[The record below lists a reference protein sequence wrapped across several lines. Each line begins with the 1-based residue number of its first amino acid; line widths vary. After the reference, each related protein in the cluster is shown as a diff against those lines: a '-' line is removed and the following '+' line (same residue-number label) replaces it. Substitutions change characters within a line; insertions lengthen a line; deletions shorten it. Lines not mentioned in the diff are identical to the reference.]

1 MNSKWSTARRMTWII
16 PAILFLSQTTNAQ
29 RPDLVWAKGL
39 LGAEAITPTAVATD
53 AQGNIV
59 IGGVFS
65 GTVDFNPGSG
75 ITNMTAMGYNDIFI
89 MKLNMSGEFQ
99 WAFSLG
105 GESSEYLEGMALDP
119 QGNIYITGHYVD
131 EVDFDPGQGEHKL
144 VENGGA
150 DIFIAKYNS
159 AGAYQWAHSFG
170 NEYSDAGT
178 NIHIDKAGNV
188 LVVGEFQEPTDFD
201 PGAGVAILDPF
212 GMDTYVAKYTPA
224 GALVWARL
232 IGGTGNVNGYHIT
245 SDARNNV
252 YVTGRVR
259 NKVDFDPGPGTHEIT
274 TTNNEAFLL
283 KLNADGL
290 FKFAVLPGGSVT
302 SKNFNNHRP
311 VGTDKDGNVYL
322 AYDFKSS
329 VDFNPGTGTVSLTS
343 NGSEDI
349 FLQKLDSLGS
359 FVWVKQV
366 GGSNTDLL
374 NDLIVSESGDL
385 FITGRFNGTVDF
397 DPGPGVVNLNANG
410 DWNTGIFVARYNKNG
425 ELVWAYD
432 VKRNDDTWPYGD
444 GNALALDKD
453 GNLLA
458 VGEFSGTFNFN
469 TGTTPLLLSSVTENV
484 LNGFVMKLKGTLS
497 GVSIT
502 ESGSSLVL
510 YPNPFK
516 NQLEIRSDESLRDA
530 RLTLRNLSGQMIFIK
545 STMDGNNFV
554 VDIPDIPAG
563 IYLFEVVNGSKRFTG
578 KIVKN

>member
-545 STMDGNNFV
+545 STMVGNNFV

>member
-1 MNSKWSTARRMTWII
+1 MTWII
-16 PAILFLSQTTNAQ
+16 PAILFLFQTTNAQ

-212 GMDTYVAKYTPA
+212 GMDTFVAKYTPA

-245 SDARNNV
+245 SDARSNV

-545 STMDGNNFV
+545 STMVGNNFV

>member
-131 EVDFDPGQGEHKL
+131 EVDFDPGQGVHKL

-245 SDARNNV
+245 SDARSNV

-545 STMDGNNFV
+545 STMVGNNFV

>member
-16 PAILFLSQTTNAQ
+16 PAILFLFQTTKAQ

-75 ITNMTAMGYNDIFI
+75 ITNMTALGYNDIFM

-131 EVDFDPGQGEHKL
+131 EVDFDPGQGVHKL

-212 GMDTYVAKYTPA
+212 GMDTFVAKYTPA

-245 SDARNNV
+245 SDARSNV

-484 LNGFVMKLKGTLS
+484 LNGFVLKLKGTLS

>member
-1 MNSKWSTARRMTWII
+1 MNSMWSPARRLTWII
-16 PAILFLSQTTNAQ
+16 PAIFFMLQNVNAQ
-29 RPDLVWAKGL
+29 RPDFLWAKGL
-39 LGAEAITPTAVATD
+39 LGAEQVTPTAVATD
-53 AQGNIV
+53 ALGNVV
-59 IGGVFS
+59 IGGVYS

-75 ITNMTAMGYNDIFI
+75 VTNMTANGYDDIFFL
-89 MKLNMSGEFQ
+89 KLNGSGEFL

-119 QGNIYITGHYVD
+119 QGNIYVTGHYSG
-131 EVDFDPGQGEHKL
+131 EVDFDPEQGVHKL
-144 VENGGA
+144 AENGGA

-159 AGAYQWAHSFG
+159 SGAYQWAHSFG

-178 NIHIDKAGNV
+178 HIHIDKAGNV
-188 LVVGEFQEPTDFD
+188 LVVGEFQDPTDFD

-212 GMDTYVAKYTPA
+212 GMDTFIAKYTPA
-224 GALVWARL
+224 GALVWARM
-232 IGGTGNVNGYHIT
+232 IGGTGNVNGYHVT

-290 FKFAVLPGGSVT
+290 FKYVVLPGGSVT

-311 VGTDKDGNVYL
+311 VGADKDGSVYL

-329 VDFNPGTGTVSLTS
+329 ADFNPGTGTVTLTS
-343 NGSEDI
+343 NGFEDI
-349 FLQKLDSLGS
+349 FLQKLDSLGN
-359 FVWVKQV
+359 FIWVKQV
-366 GGSNTDLL
+366 GGSSTDLV

-385 FITGRFNGTVDF
+385 FVTGRFNGTVDF

-410 DWNTGIFVARYNKNG
+410 DWNTGIYIARYNKNG

-444 GNALALDKD
+444 GNALCLDKD

-458 VGEFSGTFNFN
+458 IGEFSGTYNFN
-469 TGTTPLLLSSVTENV
+469 PGNTSVLLSSVTENV

-497 GVSIT
+497 GMSIT
-502 ESGSSLVL
+502 ESGSGVILF
-510 YPNPFK
+510 PNPF
-516 NQLEIRSDESLRDA
+516 NDQLEIRSVESLKDA
-530 RLTLRNLSGQMIFIK
+530 RLTIRNLSGQIIYIK
-545 STMDGNNFV
+545 SSMYGNNFV
-554 VDIPDIPAG
+554 ADLPVIPAG
-563 IYLFEVVNGSKRFTG
+563 IYLFEVVNGSQRSTG